1 MTRQSGITTRPG
13 LAGALVAGVL
23 ASAALLATGSAGGS
37 LVAGAVGAA
46 APTHDLVVGSAVAPP
61 SLDPTSNASAAID
74 EVFDYNVYQHLV
86 QLDPKGD
93 IVPVLATS
101 YSISPDGL
109 RYSFTIRAGVR
120 FSNGDPMTASDAVF
134 SLRRAASPRS
144 AYPYADLLSAMASVS
159 SPNPRTVVVRLKR
172 PDNQF
177 LYSLA
182 AYSNGVVLDPRAVDK
197 IATDPIG
204 TGAYVYESEV
214 PGYDVVLRANT
225 HYWGGRPALAQVTFR
240 YFSSPEAEVGALKS
254 GAVDVI
260 DNLPDPADV
269 SQFLGD
275 KAFHVIDGPTAGKI
289 QLTINNSSGPLRKLK
304 VRQAIAYATDKKAI
318 LEAAGDG
325 YGTVIGSDDVPGEPW
340 YLPSIAKTY
349 AYNVGKARRL
359 LADAGYPRG
368 FSVTLTL
375 PPYGYALAAGP
386 LVQAELAAV
395 GIRATITDIQFPLW
409 ISRVFEH
416 SDFQLTIIDHV
427 EARDI
432 ANYANCAYYWKY
444 QGCST
449 VAQMLATAEGA
460 TTQSGEI
467 AGFRAIVKKIN
478 ADAVNDWLYN
488 PDQITVAASDVV
500 GLPGSGIAESFDLS
514 HVSIGGHL
522 SATAKAEG
530 YAS

>member
-1 MTRQSGITTRPG
+1 MRRHGRTSTRARRG
-13 LAGALVAGVL
+13 GALVAGVL
-23 ASAALLATGSAGGS
+23 AGVALVATGTTGGS
-37 LVAGAVGAA
+37 VRGAPAAAA
-46 APTHDLVVGSAVAPP
+46 APARDLVVGSAVAPP

-93 IVPVLATS
+93 VVPVLATS
-101 YSISPDGL
+101 YAISPDGL
-109 RYSFTIRAGVR
+109 RYSFTIRPGVR
-120 FSNGDPMTASDAVF
+120 FSNGDPMTASDVVF

-144 AYPYADLLSAMASVS
+144 DYPYADLLAAMASVS
-159 SPNPRTVVVRLKR
+159 SPNPRTVVVRLSR

-182 AYSNGVVLDPRAVDK
+182 AYSNGIVLDPRAVGK
-197 IATDPIG
+197 ISTDPVG
-204 TGAYVYESEV
+204 TGPYVYESEI

-225 HYWGGRPALAQVTFR
+225 RYWAGRPALSQVTFR

-254 GAVDVI
+254 GALDVI

-269 SQFLGD
+269 SQFVGD
-275 KAFHVIDGPTAGKI
+275 KSFAVIDGPTAGKI
-289 QLTINNSSGPLRKLK
+289 QVTINNSSGPLRKLK

-318 LEAAGDG
+318 LEAAADG
-325 YGTVIGSDDVPGEPW
+325 FGTVIGSDDVPGEPW
-340 YLPSIAKTY
+340 YLPSIDKTY
-349 AYNVGKARRL
+349 AYNVGKAKRL
-359 LADAGYPRG
+359 LAEAGYPKG
-368 FSVTLTL
+368 FAVTLTL
-375 PPYGYALAAGP
+375 PPYGYALTAGP

-444 QGCST
+444 AGCTT
-449 VAQMLATAEGA
+449 VARMLTAAEEA
-460 TTQSGEI
+460 TTRSGEI
-467 AGFRAIVKKIN
+467 AGFRAIVEKIN

-488 PDQITVAASDVV
+488 PDQVTVAASDVV
-500 GLPGSGIAESFDLS
+500 GLPDSGIAESFDLS